1 MVKESGILHA
11 PQIDPERPW
20 LGLQSFTEGLQGLFH
35 GRDHETDE
43 LFRRVGRKRL
53 TVLFGQSGLGK
64 TSLLRAG
71 LFPKLRSVNYLP
83 VSLRIDY
90 SPTAETGSLQ
100 TLNALMAAAQQAG
113 VQLTLP
119 PQPKSL
125 TLWELFHHVQFAVKS
140 SKGSTIRPVVVFDQF
155 EEGFAI
161 GQITAT
167 GRKLHGDMLIQLADL
182 IEGRVPESVEQ
193 QIESRPELVEDYQL
207 DRNDYRVIFS
217 LREDYLAQLED
228 LCPVMPSIAE
238 NRMRITRMNGQQAVD
253 AVRLPGGHL
262 ISVPLS
268 EQVVRFVAGDQ
279 QAPLADKSGKEMPL
293 DALSQ
298 LQVEPALLSLFCQQ
312 LNNRR
317 IEQQL
322 SQITPDLLAGNREHI
337 LNDFYKNCL
346 QDMPVHVQR
355 LIEDELLTDSGYRES
370 IAMERAERYLS
381 QNGVAASTL
390 DTLIERRLLHVE
402 LRGHVRRVELT
413 HDVLTEVVHRS
424 RAHRQQVEADQAT
437 RDREAQLLQKYREN
451 RRRFIAT
458 ISAMTAVV
466 LLVGAVSIFALYQW
480 RQAVSLNLLAAQQTK
495 EAEQAKAEAIQRAQ
509 EAEAARADAVSQ
521 AEQAKRERDRADVE
535 QQRASQEA
543 ERALREADEANRQRD
558 RAAGIEKTARQFSQ
572 DSNRIIG
579 DIARDYPQLR
589 EAFYDFYKQQ
599 VQKLEDI
606 LKVSPDAVW
615 AQQQLAYN
623 LTFAAENAQKLNRR
637 AEALE
642 YAAKAVQAVDAM
654 NDDTDTP
661 RTTILA
667 LGINAGTYK
676 RLKEFALA
684 EQALQRAFS
693 AVPQVPADQV
703 ADGRRWEAYLRQM
716 EAEILSDQNRPTD
729 SLQAYQRAIE
739 LHEAALLE
747 SECDKRLQ
755 EDLVGFLVPAADVQ
769 LELKQI
775 DDAIRSLTRAK
786 QLRLK
791 QWKESDSIGS
801 RNKLAEVFEKLGMAQ
816 RRNKD
821 LTESR
826 TAYQNA
832 ENARRGTLVVTDAV
846 IADDF
851 SYDPDGAKKN
861 LARCLQK
868 RGEMEYDIGD
878 QKIGHE
884 KLKEAIDILRDLRVR
899 IPKETH
905 LDGLSMALVTW
916 ADLLSERA
924 EKPEAEK
931 LFREALETRRVILKS
946 KTEDLDA
953 KGEVAFVLAR
963 LASCMFDQGKY
974 EDASQLAGERLQL
987 RREIHAGRNDA
998 TSLERLVSAMGTR
1011 SFYLVF
1017 DKAPDATAPL
1027 KPEEALQTAREAL
1040 DLDPN
1045 QLWIRT
1051 NEAHGLLFTSRFD
1064 EAAEVYIKYANEK
1077 LGEKTFGQEV
1087 LNDFSLLR
1095 KSGID
1100 HPDMA
1105 RIEALLPQAESSPSI
1120 P

>member
-1 MVKESGILHA
+1 MAQESSTLHA
-11 PQIDPERPW
+11 SPIDTEHPW
-20 LGLQSFTEGLQGLFH
+20 LGLQSFTEGQQGLFY
-35 GRDHETDE
+35 GRDHEADE

-83 VSLRIDY
+83 VSVRIDY
-90 SPTAETGSLQ
+90 SPQAETGCLQ
-100 TLNALMAAAQQAG
+100 TLNALMAAAQQAK
-113 VQLTLP
+113 VQISLP
-119 PQPKSL
+119 PQPESL
-125 TLWELFHHVQFAVKS
+125 TLWELFHHVQFGLKS
-140 SKGSTIRPVVVFDQF
+140 SKGTAVRPLVVYDQF

-161 GQITAT
+161 GQITAP
-167 GRKLHGDMLIQLADL
+167 GRKLHSDLLIQLADL
-182 IEGRVPESVEQ
+182 IEGRVPESVELQ
-193 QIESRPELVEDYQL
+193 FETRPELVENYQL
-207 DRNDYRVIFS
+207 DRNDYRVVFS

-228 LCPVMPSIAE
+228 LFPVMPSIAE

-262 ISVPLS
+262 ISVLLS

-279 QAPLADKSGKEMPL
+279 QDPVPDKASQEITV
-293 DALSQ
+293 DTLSR

-346 QDMPVHVQR
+346 KDMPVHVQR
-355 LIEDELLTDSGYRES
+355 LIEDELLTESGYRES
-370 IAMERAERYLS
+370 IALERAERYLN
-381 QNGVAASTL
+381 QNGVAANTL
-390 DTLIERRLLHVE
+390 DTLVERRLLHIE
-402 LRGHVRRVELT
+402 LRGNVRRVELT
-413 HDVLTEVVHRS
+413 HDVLTDVVRRS
-424 RAHRQQVEADQAT
+424 RAQRQQVEADQAT
-437 RDREAQLLQKYREN
+437 RDREALLLQKYREN
-451 RRRFIAT
+451 RRRFVAT

-480 RQAVSLNLLAAQQTK
+480 RQAVKMNLVAAQRTT
-495 EAEQAKAEAIQRAQ
+495 EAEQAKAEALQRAQ

-521 AEQAKRERDRADVE
+521 AEQAKRERDRADTE

-572 DSNRIIG
+572 DSNRIVG

-589 EAFYDFYKQQ
+589 EVFYDFYKQQ
-599 VQKLEDI
+599 VKKLEDI
-606 LKVSPDAVW
+606 LAVSPDAVW
-615 AQQQLAYN
+615 AQQQLSFN

-637 AEALE
+637 KEALE
-642 YAAKAVQAVDAM
+642 YADRAVRAIDVM

-676 RLKEFALA
+676 QLKEFGLA
-684 EQALQRAFS
+684 KQALQRAF
-693 AVPQVPADQV
+693 AAIDLVPADQA
-703 ADGRRWEAYLRQM
+703 ADGRRWEAYLRQA
-716 EAEILSDQNRPTD
+716 EAEILSDQKLPAE

-747 SECDKRLQ
+747 AEDDIRLH
-755 EDLVGFLVPAADVQ
+755 EDLIGFLVPAADVQ
-769 LELKQI
+769 LELNQI
-775 DDAIRSLTRAK
+775 DSAIRSLTRAK
-786 QLRLK
+786 ELRIKL
-791 QWKESDSIGS
+791 WKASDSIGS
-801 RNKLAEVFEKLGMAQ
+801 RNKLADVFEKLGMAQ

-832 ENARRGTLVVTDAV
+832 ENARRGTLVEAGAV

-851 SYDPDGAKKN
+851 SYDPDSAKKN
-861 LARCLQK
+861 LARSLQK

-878 QKIGHE
+878 EQIGHD
-884 KLKEAIDILRDLRVR
+884 KLKEAIEILRDLRLR
-899 IPKETH
+899 IPKEAH
-905 LDGLSMALVTW
+905 LDGLSIALVTW

-924 EKPEAEK
+924 EKPDAEM
-931 LFREALETRRVILKS
+931 LFREALETRRAVLKS
-946 KTEDLDA
+946 KADDLDA
-953 KGEVAFVLAR
+953 KGEIAFVLAR
-963 LASCMFDQGKY
+963 LASCVFDQGKY
-974 EDASQLAGERLQL
+974 EEASQLASERLQL

-998 TSLERLVSAMGTR
+998 TSLERLISAMGTR

-1017 DKAPDATAPL
+1017 EKGPGTKAPL
-1027 KPEEALQTAREAL
+1027 KPEEALQIAREAL
-1040 DLDPN
+1040 ALDSG

-1051 NEAHGLLFTSRFD
+1051 NEAHGLLFTGRFD
-1064 EAAEVYIKYANEK
+1064 EAAEIYIKYANIK

-1105 RIEALLPQAESSPSI
+1105 RIEALLPPAESSPTS